1 MMLKF
6 ALFEAAGISFIL
18 CCSTMTRETSAFIPH
33 IRLHNSHHLQDRGSS
48 LSVPAPTTTTRST
61 ETSIFLQSEKKSN
74 KRQENVK
81 IDDGNSNNK
90 EGKSTKKR
98 KKKNM
103 VTIGTLV
110 QNMSND
116 AETTLYRSDKVK
128 RKRSRRRSS
137 APQQTYIYA
146 AQRKSIEKD
155 GKTKKNTEGGDDNEE
170 DDDQE
175 KEVTIERQKI
185 DKNSPIELARTL
197 GMNPAAQFC
206 SEQSTLVLGLDDSE
220 DSRIDVGRPQ
230 PRIVGELRV
239 GGDDD
244 GDEKSNGSSTG
255 RFAYILDKPAG
266 WSILEIKKKKKN
278 ANKQQHQSQEEGD
291 KSRVVAAAEL
301 GELAQTAPL
310 SGDGG
315 ESAKLKKQHKK
326 RVKYFDNDSGKF
338 EWVEYNELDIL
349 SVMSPEEIAEFEK
362 EGGLEGLNLSLNDSS
377 ARKAKIAADTV
388 AKDARTDYEDIESFV
403 DEVDTTRLQNEKE
416 SSVGSN
422 DAFISSS
429 SVASTSV
436 TAIFSPPSRPSLMAW
451 LKDTKAAEGTTVRGG
466 NNWRALAGA
475 IDIDDSGLVL
485 LCPKEK
491 EDNVHVDGADYVAVV
506 GNGNC
511 LAPKGNKKKR
521 VRNVSLK
528 DNDESKLEVLS
539 RIRKGR
545 GDDIITSSK
554 ISIPDGS
561 STCNDAVQLC
571 QKEYQDGVRGDP
583 AANPLDRRANR
594 RLVHCSELS
603 VSSLSQDDFV
613 SAQCELPD
621 DIRIL
626 SDRRNNHEFKDGSF
640 LGRRSLKDD
649 DSTTAYREINGA
661 ADGFPGWI
669 VDRYGQWLLVQ
680 HDEDAERGPL
690 PSIHDGNTL
699 GVYYFATNRD
709 RSIMKGVK
717 PILLEGQPA
726 PDIVEV
732 KENGITYHISFE
744 DLSTGIFLDQRYQ
757 RAWLAKHCTDET
769 RVLNCFS
776 HCGAFSVAAAT
787 AGAQTVNLDLSKKWL
802 DRIKPQM
809 EVNGIESESFDERHD
824 CIYGD
829 CFDWLARL
837 AKRGEKYDIVIVD
850 PPSTSVGGKKKKRWS
865 AKKDYGELVTLAS
878 KLVKDGGLLWTTTNS
893 ATISPTVFAR
903 MCEKGLA
910 NAGIMSAKLEKVA
923 PMPIDF
929 PTIGSPP
936 VKNFIWRMP

>member
-1 MMLKF
+1 MILKF
-6 ALFEAAGISFIL
+6 TLIEAAGIAFTL
-18 CCSTMTRETSAFIPH
+18 CCSRMIHETSAFTPRIPLQNS
-33 IRLHNSHHLQDRGSS
+33 IRLRNKKPSS
-48 LSVPAPTTTTRST
+48 FVYPPFPTTTRST
-61 ETSIFLQSEKKSN
+61 ETSIFLQNENSN
-74 KRQENVK
+74 KRQDNVK
-81 IDDGNSNNK
+81 TKNNSNQ
-90 EGKSTKKR
+90 KKGNPKK

-103 VTIGTLV
+103 ITIGNLV
-110 QNMSND
+110 QNMSTD
-116 AETTLYRSDKVK
+116 AEKTLYRTDKVK
-128 RKRSRRRSS
+128 RKRSRRRTST
-137 APQQTYIYA
+137 PQQTYLYA
-146 AQRKSIEKD
+146 AQRKSMEKS
-155 GKTKKNTEGGDDNEE
+155 GKTKKNTKDGE
-170 DDDQE
+170 DDDTDNNE
-175 KEVTIERQKI
+175 RKEDALERQTIE
-185 DKNSPIELARTL
+185 KNSPIELARTL
-197 GMNPAAQFC
+197 GMNPAAQFF
-206 SEQSTLVLGLDDSE
+206 SEKFTFVSGLDAKE
-220 DSRIDVGRPQ
+220 DDRVEVGRSQ

-244 GDEKSNGSSTG
+244 MDEKSNGSSTG

-266 WSILEIKKKKKN
+266 WSILDTKKNKKNKKN
-278 ANKQQHQSQEEGD
+278 AKEGGES
-291 KSRVVAAAEL
+291 KLVAASGLE
-301 GELAQTAPL
+301 GLAQTAPL

-315 ESAKLKKQHKK
+315 QSAKLKKEHKK

-338 EWVEYNELDIL
+338 ESVEYNELDIL
-349 SVMSPEEIAEFEK
+349 SVMTPEEIAEFEK
-362 EGGLEGLNLSLNDSS
+362 EGGLESLNLSLNDSS

-388 AKDARTDYEDIESFV
+388 TKDARADYEDIESLV
-403 DEVDTTRLQNEKE
+403 DEIDTRKLLNEKRVIAE
-416 SSVGSN
+416 SNNAV
-422 DAFISSS
+422 ISSPS
-429 SVASTSV
+429 LASTAA

-466 NNWRALAGA
+466 NNWRAVAGA

-485 LCPKEK
+485 LCPKEN
-491 EDNVHVDGADYVAVV
+491 EDNIHVDGANYVAVV

-521 VRNVSLK
+521 SRTVQLK
-528 DNDESKLEVLS
+528 DNDESKLEVIS
-539 RIRKGR
+539 KIRKGR
-545 GDDIITSSK
+545 GDDVVISSK
-554 ISIPDGS
+554 ISIPDRS

-571 QKEYQDGVRGDP
+571 QKEYKDGVRGDS
-583 AANPLDRRANR
+583 AANPLDRRADR

-613 SAQCELPD
+613 NTQCEVPD

-626 SDRRNNHEFKDGSF
+626 SDRRNHHEFKDGSF
-640 LGRRSLKDD
+640 LGRENLKDD

-680 HDEDAERGPL
+680 HEENAERGPL

-709 RSIMKGVK
+709 RSVMKDVK

-732 KENGITYHISFE
+732 KENGISYHISFE
-744 DLSTGIFLDQRYQ
+744 GLSTGIFLDQRSQ

-809 EVNGIESESFDERHD
+809 EVNGIESEVFDERHD

-850 PPSTSVGGKKKKRWS
+850 PPSTSVGGKMKKRWS
-865 AKKDYGELVTLAS
+865 AKKDYAELVTLAS

-893 ATISPTVFAR
+893 ATISPIVFAR
-903 MCEKGLA
+903 MCETGIA
-910 NAGIMSAKLEKVA
+910 NAGIISAKLEKVA

-929 PTIGSPP
+929 PSIGSPP
-936 VKNFIWRMP
+936 VKNFVCPMP